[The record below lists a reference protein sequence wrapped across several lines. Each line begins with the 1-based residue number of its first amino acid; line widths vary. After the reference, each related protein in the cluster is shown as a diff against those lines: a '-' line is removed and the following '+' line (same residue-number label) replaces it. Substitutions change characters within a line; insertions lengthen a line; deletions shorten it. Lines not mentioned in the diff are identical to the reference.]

1 MTHTAKSFSL
11 QPFQPTPLTTDVT
24 ITGHVLREGPSL
36 TIDYLIS
43 GNWKK
48 VVIAESNLGNS
59 AENDTRPNDTGPNA
73 TGPKRCDRLW
83 EKTCFE
89 FFIAQGTTHDQQ
101 QPYWEFN
108 MAPSG
113 DWNVFAL
120 NSYRQGL
127 REETAIANL
136 PFAVHSAPDGLHL
149 SVTLNIAELI
159 TSEAST
165 APLQLGVSMVVLL
178 RADTT
183 EEGKVKG
190 KRNHMIEEEAAEEG
204 AVKETFWAIAHPAPQ
219 ADFHHPKSLSLQL

>member
-11 QPFQPTPLTTDVT
+11 QPFQQTPLTTDVT

-59 AENDTRPNDTGPNA
+59 AENDTGPNDTR
-73 TGPKRCDRLW
+73 PKRRDLLW

-89 FFIAQGTTHDQQ
+89 FFLAQGTTHDQQ

-120 NSYRQGL
+120 DNYRQGL

-136 PFAVHSAPDGLHL
+136 PFAVHSAPDGLRL
-149 SVTLNIAELI
+149 SVTLNIAKLI

-178 RADTT
+178 RA
-183 EEGKVKG
+183 
-190 KRNHMIEEEAAEEG
+190 
-204 AVKETFWAIAHPAPQ
+204 
-219 ADFHHPKSLSLQL
+219 